1 MSDRLLRQ
9 LGSVT
14 EGGVYPLY
22 ERYYRTEVRNAL
34 NDANPARV
42 TTRLRDVLND
52 ADAAVMT
59 ALSSEE
65 DLSVGGFY
73 LRDIPSVHLG
83 QLFEMIRES
92 FVTLGQPEFV
102 VVHDERTPH
111 VQGHRIELLQAIR
124 SVIIDATPRTRKL
137 CAVVSISTSSRPSRN
152 RTRRQ
157 NKHQTPTA

>member
-1 MSDRLLRQ
+1 M
-9 LGSVT
+9 
-14 EGGVYPLY
+14 YPLY

-124 SVIIDATPRTRKL
+124 SVIIERDSPNAEVVRSRINFDFLETVEEPNTATE
-137 CAVVSISTSSRPSRN
+137 
-152 RTRRQ
+152 
-157 NKHQTPTA
+157 